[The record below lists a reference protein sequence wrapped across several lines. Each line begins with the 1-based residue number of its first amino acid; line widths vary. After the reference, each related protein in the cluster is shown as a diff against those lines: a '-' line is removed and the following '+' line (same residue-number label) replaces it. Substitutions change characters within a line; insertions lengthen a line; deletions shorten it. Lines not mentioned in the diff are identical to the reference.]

1 MLPHSFPPLY
11 PCPFSADVPLK
22 PPLFAAEDDSWL
34 LSPSSARAP
43 VSNPVFGTPISF
55 RGGGLHPGADST
67 NLSGT
72 DEGATSSIR
81 CEPRVSCESD
91 RLFGEALVL
100 YLKSLSMAKEAI
112 VWGNQALESLPAVTA
127 AAAGAG
133 ANSAG
138 AGSAGSI
145 PSTRHPHVY
154 PQPSPVSSPSRKM
167 PPPGSPH
174 TRSTHKVG
182 ITRSGGGGMTRE
194 EASRTPLHQPTG
206 VAADVRTPS
215 QRSRVAGSSRVGCDS
230 ASPSSGPP
238 GGVGLGTGL
247 STSSVLSQTQVAARG
262 ASLLGWLK
270 SQFSTVL
277 KRAEKCRVE
286 LRGSVSTS
294 PNTPKGSGIGRKYV
308 PPSPPETTTATMVG
322 SPGLQ
327 SAGARAEG
335 MPPPL
340 SRRHAPPSSPSA
352 RGSSPGGDCQGRR
365 NEHGS
370 SMPASPEAIAVSA
383 RDIVVRAA
391 LAQAQDSAASE
402 VLGMWETAR
411 KGYEKVN
418 RRL

>member
-1 MLPHSFPPLY
+1 M
-11 PCPFSADVPLK
+11 
-22 PPLFAAEDDSWL
+22 
-34 LSPSSARAP
+34 
-43 VSNPVFGTPISF
+43 
-55 RGGGLHPGADST
+55 HPGADST

-72 DEGATSSIR
+72 DDGVTSAIR
-81 CEPRVSCESD
+81 CEPRVSYESD

-112 VWGNQALESLPAVTA
+112 VWGNQALESLPAVAA

-138 AGSAGSI
+138 AGTTGSV
-145 PSTRHPHVY
+145 PPTRHPHVY
-154 PQPSPVSSPSRKM
+154 PQPSPVSSPGRRM

-174 TRSTHKVG
+174 ARSPHKVG
-182 ITRSGGGGMTRE
+182 ATRSGGGGMARE
-194 EASRTPLHQPTG
+194 EVSRTPLHQPTG
-206 VAADVRTPS
+206 SAVDVRIPS

-230 ASPSSGPP
+230 ASPSSASA
-238 GGVGLGTGL
+238 GGGGLGAGV
-247 STSSVLSQTQVAARG
+247 STASVLSQTQVAARG

-270 SQFSTVL
+270 GQFSTVL

-286 LRGSVSTS
+286 LRGSVSS
-294 PNTPKGSGIGRKYV
+294 PNTPKGSGVGRKYV

-322 SPGLQ
+322 THGLP
-327 SAGARAEG
+327 SAGARTEG

-340 SRRHAPPSSPSA
+340 SRRYAPPSSPSA
-352 RGSSPGGDCQGRR
+352 RGSSPGDDCRGRR

-370 SMPASPEAIAVSA
+370 GMPASPEAIAVSA

-411 KGYEKVN
+411 KGYEKVG